1 MKQLIITFTIIMFP
15 AIVMA
20 QSGRETEKKLTFLN
34 KTVNLGNVSNNT
46 ILNARFYFVN
56 SGQQQ
61 VKIEYVNPDC
71 SCTNYLL
78 SQKIILPSDTAYVEL
93 QVNTNDKYGLNKIY
107 STMKADTFVK
117 MYKLTIIFNVFE
129 P

>member
-1 MKQLIITFTIIMFP
+1 MFP